1 MIVRAYSE
9 IPDEYLLLEDRLAVS
24 KYLVGLRGCGKHYWV
39 RSNGVPSHLPCE
51 QCGVTRQMEQQVLQG
66 IPEVFPTSTTKE
78 EPPISQ
84 YIWKGWRDQRP
95 HSIRIHLISIH
106 LPIHPSIHPST
117 HPSTYSSIHPFTS
130 SLSINSTIHPSINT
144 SSSLS
149 SPLLLICRSELPG
162 EGMEGRGLPG
172 RGGDPEACLS
182 SGGLEEQPST
192 TQQQER
198 VRTADYCSGGLS
210 GLIGSPGHRQE
221 Q

>member
-1 MIVRAYSE
+1 MDLIVRAYSE

-106 LPIHPSIHPST
+106 LPIHPSIHPS
-117 HPSTYSSIHPFTS
+117 IHPP
-130 SLSINSTIHPSINT
+130 IHPPHVSIYQYIII
-144 SSSLS
+144 SFLS
-149 SPLLLICRSELPG
+149 PPPHL
-162 EGMEGRGLPG
+162 
-172 RGGDPEACLS
+172 
-182 SGGLEEQPST
+182 Q
-192 TQQQER
+192 
-198 VRTADYCSGGLS
+198 VRTTRRRYGGTRTS
-210 GLIGSPGHRQE
+210 WTRWSC
-221 Q
+221 